1 MNRPTTERRAEP
13 RYDLRLPMHY
23 RISQRGVPV
32 ISGSGLTLDI
42 SVHGISFRC
51 RKPLPVGVHIEVS
64 IDWPA
69 RYSEQYPIEL
79 QATGFVMRSD
89 HGRTAMR
96 MTSHKLR
103 VAPAPAEEVRVPA

>member
-1 MNRPTTERRAEP
+1 MHRLSTERRAEP
-13 RYDLRLPMHY
+13 RYDLRLPLHY
-23 RISQRGVPV
+23 RISQRGQPV
-32 ISGSGLTLDI
+32 ISGSGMTLDI

-51 RKPLPVGVHIEVS
+51 RKPLPIGVHIEVS

-69 RYSEQYPIEL
+69 RYGETYPIEL

-103 VAPAPAEEVRVPA
+103 VESAPLEQVRVPA